1 MKQMPNYQL
10 YREIAFRPEDWSILV
25 KKMGELFRKDFDWS
39 EQIASIKSPIMLVVE
54 DSDAIR
60 TSIQ

>member
-1 MKQMPNYQL
+1 MSLHRKSEKQMPNYQL

-39 EQIASIKSPIMLVVE
+39 EQFALIKSSIMLVVE
-54 DSDAIR
+54 R
-60 TSIQ
+60 C